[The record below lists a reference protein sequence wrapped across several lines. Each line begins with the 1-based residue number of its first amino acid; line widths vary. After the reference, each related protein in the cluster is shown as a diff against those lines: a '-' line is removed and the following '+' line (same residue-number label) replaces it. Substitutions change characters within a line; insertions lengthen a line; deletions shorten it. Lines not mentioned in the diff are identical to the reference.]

1 MTLLEIV
8 QVVYFFGPAY
18 AADVSPI
25 LAARVFPRF
34 DAPIDGD
41 LTLRGRPLLG
51 AHKTWRGL
59 LACVAAGVTAW
70 EGQRMAYHLG
80 FWRELAIVDYGAEPL
95 LPGLLMGVGAGIGDT
110 VKSFLKRR
118 AGIAPG
124 SPWLGFDQL
133 DFFVGAVACVSL
145 VHVPPLGVVLAV
157 LPLVF
162 ACDIAATTMFWLL
175 GLKQSW
181 I

>member
-1 MTLLEIV
+1 MTALEFV

-25 LAARVFPRF
+25 LAARLFPKL
-34 DAPIDGD
+34 DAPIDGGM
-41 LTLRGRPLLG
+41 TLRGRPLLG
-51 AHKTWRGL
+51 THKTWRGL
-59 LACVAAGVTAW
+59 LACVAAGVTFW
-70 EGQRMAYHLG
+70 EGQRMLYHLG
-80 FWRELAIVDYGAEPL
+80 FWRELALVDYAAEPL

-133 DFFVGAVACVSL
+133 DFFLGAVACVSL
-145 VHVPPLGVVLAV
+145 IHVPPIGVVLAV